1 MAIPSKRNDAS
12 GLDAA
17 DRARSRMRAPAKH
30 PGEAPALEETR
41 LAWLVAIVAAGL
53 MIVSGAL
60 ALDLHNQK
68 RRLQNLSAQL
78 KGTSA
83 LRETENKNLVARS
96 RTQESALR
104 RLGDAYADTQSDLKK
119 LNEAY
124 TQREPMAKQA
134 AEIQDKIQALAN
146 DLVDLAK
153 TDQDARTIAGKYH
166 IQQTPISRGR

>member
-1 MAIPSKRNDAS
+1 MST
-12 GLDAA
+12 
-17 DRARSRMRAPAKH
+17 PAKH
-30 PGEAPALEETR
+30 PGKAPPLREETG

-68 RRLQNLSAQL
+68 RRFQNLSTQL
-78 KGTSA
+78 KETAA
-83 LRETENKNLVARS
+83 LRETEGRNLAARS

-104 RLGDAYADTQSDLKK
+104 RLGDAYADTQAELKK
-119 LNEAY
+119 LNDTY

-134 AEIQDKIQALAN
+134 AELQDKIQALAN
-146 DLVDLAK
+146 DLVVLAK

-166 IQQTPISRGR
+166 IQQTAPPPGAKPAKP